1 MSLEYLLLGLLALK
15 PQTGYDL
22 KKFLDSFGRFMRSN
36 TQLSQIYRTMGRMV
50 RDGWVEFTTTH
61 RDGLPDFKTYRL
73 TEDGAA
79 VFTDWLA
86 SPYVPPS
93 RFTDPE
99 FSLRFH
105 YSGFLGKEATLKL
118 LRIELEARLDQVAT
132 YRGRDRKLRDLE
144 LPIGGDVEAVQ
155 RRFDLAH
162 QWGAQQIDLWIQWL
176 RQTIEVIEREEAAA
190 TPKLRLVVGGKPG
203 AGGE

>member
-1 MSLEYLLLGLLALK
+1 MSLEYLLLGSLALK

-50 RDGWVEFTTTH
+50 KDGWVDYRVTH
-61 RDGLPDFKTYRL
+61 REGLPDFKTYSL

-79 VFTDWLA
+79 VFLDWLS

-118 LRIELEARLDQVAT
+118 LRVELEARIDQVAT
-132 YRGRDRKLRDLE
+132 YRGRDRKLKDLE
-144 LPIGGDVEAVQ
+144 LPIGGDADAVQ
-155 RRFDLAH
+155 RRFDRAH
-162 QWGAQQIDLWIQWL
+162 QWGAQQVDHWIVWL
-176 RQTIEVIEREEAAA
+176 RATIDVIEREERAGI
-190 TPKLRLVVGGKPG
+190 PRLRVVG
-203 AGGE
+203 AEGGPAQ

>member
-1 MSLEYLLLGLLALK
+1 MNLEYLLLGLLALK

-22 KKFLDSFGRFMRSN
+22 KKFLDTFGRFLRSH

-50 RDGWVEFTTTH
+50 KEGWVEFEVTH
-61 RDGLPDFKTYRL
+61 RQGLPDFKTYSL

-79 VFTDWLA
+79 IFLDWLG

-105 YSGFLGKEATLKL
+105 YSAFLGKEATLKL
-118 LRIELEARLDQVAT
+118 LNQELWARLEQVRV
-132 YRGRDRKLRDLE
+132 YRGRSRTLHDLE
-144 LPIGGDVEAVQ
+144 LPLGGDPEAVQ
-155 RRFDLAH
+155 RRFTLAH
-162 QWGAQQIDLWIQWL
+162 EWGKLQIDKWIEWL
-176 RQTIEVIEREEAAA
+176 EQTITIIEQEPDSVAPRLRIVGGREE
-190 TPKLRLVVGGKPG
+190 G
-203 AGGE
+203 

>member
-1 MSLEYLLLGLLALK
+1 MSLEYLLLGSLALK

-50 RDGWVEFTTTH
+50 RDGWVEFSTTH

-73 TEDGAA
+73 TEDGAV
-79 VFTDWLA
+79 VFLDWLS
-86 SPYVPPS
+86 SPYTPPS

-118 LRIELEARLDQVAT
+118 LRTDLVARIDQVAT
-132 YRGRDRKLRDLE
+132 YRGRDRKLKGLE
-144 LPIGGDVEAVQ
+144 LPVGGEVEAVQ

-162 QWGAQQIDLWIQWL
+162 QWGAQQVDFWILWIK
-176 RQTIEVIEREEAAA
+176 QTIEVIEREESSGA
-190 TPKLRLVVGGKPG
+190 PKLRLVGNSGGG
-203 AGGE
+203 APA

>member
-1 MSLEYLLLGLLALK
+1 MNLEYLLLGLLALK

-22 KKFLDSFGRFMRSN
+22 KKFLDTFGRFMRSN

-50 RDGWVEFTTTH
+50 RDGWVEFEVTH

-73 TEDGAA
+73 TEDGSA
-79 VFTDWLA
+79 VFLDWL
-86 SPYVPPS
+86 SGPYVPPS

-105 YSGFLGKEATLKL
+105 YSALLGKEATLRL
-118 LRIELEARLDQVAT
+118 LRTELDARIDQVRT
-132 YRGRDRKLRDLE
+132 YRGRDRTLKHLE
-144 LPIGGDVEAVQ
+144 LPLGGSPEAVQ

-162 QWGAQQIDLWIQWL
+162 QWGAQQVDAWIEWL
-176 RQTIEVIEREEAAA
+176 RATIAVVEREPDSAA
-190 TPKLRLVVGGKPG
+190 PRLKIVGGR
-203 AGGE
+203 AEE

>member
-1 MSLEYLLLGLLALK
+1 MSLEYLLLGSLALK
-15 PQTGYDL
+15 SQTGYDL

-50 RDGWVEFTTTH
+50 KDGWVEFAVTH
-61 RDGLPDFKTYRL
+61 REGLPDFKTYRL

-79 VFTDWLA
+79 VFLDWLS
-86 SPYVPPS
+86 SPYIPPS

-118 LRIELEARLDQVAT
+118 LHVELEARIDQVAT
-132 YRGRDRKLRDLE
+132 YRGRDRKLKDLQ
-144 LPIGGDVEAVQ
+144 LPIGGEATAVQ

-162 QWGAQQIDLWIQWL
+162 QWGAQQIDAWIVWL
-176 RQTIEVIEREEAAA
+176 NDTIAVIEREEEAGA
-190 TPKLRLVVGGKPG
+190 PRLRLVSG
-203 AGGE
+203 AGGGSPA